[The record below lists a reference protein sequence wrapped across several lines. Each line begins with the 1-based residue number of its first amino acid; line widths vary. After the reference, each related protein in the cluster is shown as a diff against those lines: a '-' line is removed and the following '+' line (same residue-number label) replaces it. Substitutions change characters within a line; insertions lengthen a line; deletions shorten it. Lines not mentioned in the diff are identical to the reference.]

1 MLITHAIHGHCSQN
15 GLKGRAVG
23 ATQEAHFISYCRLLS
38 PREIAKLFGRHE
50 MVGRGGGD
58 RTDDPLAYASVL
70 SLEDLTA
77 YNIDYS
83 GVDENPQVQCNS

>member
-1 MLITHAIHGHCSQN
+1 
-15 GLKGRAVG
+15 
-23 ATQEAHFISYCRLLS
+23 
-38 PREIAKLFGRHE
+38 

-83 GVDENPQVQCNS
+83 GVDENPEVQCNS